1 MSKRKR
7 DYLLFLE
14 DIADAILRIEEYTN
28 GMSFE
33 KFRDNNMAIDAVIR
47 NFEVIG
53 EAANKIPDSIREK
66 YPAIEWRE
74 AIGFRN
80 ILIHD
85 YFGIDIEAV
94 WDTIKKNLPPFKKS
108 IVEVIQ
114 NEKSGENRKL

>member
-1 MSKRKR
+1 M
-7 DYLLFLE
+7 LFLE

>member
-28 GMSFE
+28 GMSF
-33 KFRDNNMAIDAVIR
+33 
-47 NFEVIG
+47 
-53 EAANKIPDSIREK
+53 
-66 YPAIEWRE
+66 
-74 AIGFRN
+74 
-80 ILIHD
+80 
-85 YFGIDIEAV
+85 
-94 WDTIKKNLPPFKKS
+94 KKS